1 MQHERRD
8 YDDDNLAEVWRSAQ
22 HRRSDD
28 IYFWFTHFLETRPQ
42 LKSSGGRD
50 AFPLSERPLRT
61 RAPSPCC
68 SYSEAT
74 DLRHSH
80 ADPSDHTSRNQRRG
94 DLI

>member
-8 YDDDNLAEVWRSAQ
+8 YDDDNLAEIWRSAQ

-28 IYFWFTHFLETRPQ
+28 IYFWFTHFLETRRQ
-42 LKSSGGRD
+42 LKSSGGETPSH
-50 AFPLSERPLRT
+50 FQSVHCE